1 MPTTPDRIMPTSAL
15 SSRTVLVT
23 GATSGIGYETAR
35 QLAER
40 GATVLLH
47 GRTAEEARAAADRLI
62 ATAGVDANQL
72 ALYSA
77 DFAHLEE
84 VGTLAR
90 TIVAEH
96 PHLDV
101 LVNNAGMAAPERHT
115 VTTDGNEI
123 AFQVNFLAHYLLT
136 CLLGPALTSDP
147 GGRVVNVSSSLH
159 RTASIQWADP
169 NRARRY
175 SRLAVYAQS
184 QLALTVF
191 TADPRVTAVSVH
203 PEVATPRSCPCTR
216 TSAAQRPRA
225 PRTWS
230 GSATRPSR
238 SSTAPTTTAT
248 RASNRPRPR
257 PRTARSNAST
267 SWRICWS
274 AATPPEERSRQR
286 ELYMSKRARK
296 QKDRRKKKTSH
307 GSKAGQG

>member
-1 MPTTPDRIMPTSAL
+1 MSNSTL

-35 QLAER
+35 RLAER

-62 ATAGVDANQL
+62 ATTGAQTTQL
-72 ALYSA
+72 HPYGA
-77 DFAHLEE
+77 DFTHLEE
-84 VGTLAR
+84 VETLAGA
-90 TIVAEH
+90 IVSAH

-115 VTTDGNEI
+115 VTADGNEI

-136 CLLGPALTSDP
+136 CLLEPALTSDP

-175 SRLAVYAQS
+175 SRLAAYAQS

-191 TADPRVTAVSVH
+191 AADPRVTAVSVH
-203 PEVATPRSCPCTR
+203 PGVCDTALLPLYAHEGGSPAEGAAHVIRLCDPAVEIVNGAYYDRDERVDPAPAATEDR
-216 TSAAQRPRA
+216 TVRRLGKLADLLV
-225 PRTWS
+225 
-230 GSATRPSR
+230 G
-238 SSTAPTTTAT
+238 
-248 RASNRPRPR
+248 
-257 PRTARSNAST
+257 RTA
-267 SWRICWS
+267 
-274 AATPPEERSRQR
+274 
-286 ELYMSKRARK
+286 
-296 QKDRRKKKTSH
+296 
-307 GSKAGQG
+307 